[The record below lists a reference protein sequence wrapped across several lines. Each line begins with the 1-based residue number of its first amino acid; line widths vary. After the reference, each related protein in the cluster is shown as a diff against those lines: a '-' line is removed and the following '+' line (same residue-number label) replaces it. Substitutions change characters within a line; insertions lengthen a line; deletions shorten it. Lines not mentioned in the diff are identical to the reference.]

1 MPCGYASSATLLLR
15 CATRKVKSSFV
26 CLLQIK
32 TYILNMM
39 TTQWCNK
46 KLRFACQKNSG
57 SACKEFCS
65 ALTHILFQR
74 CMSFASNCFKDITP
88 LVTLMRM
95 ASFENAVKKTWTIKG
110 KIYAFPISWKGE
122 TGRDSSKELERQ
134 ICLNMVD
141 TSKLYLEVYNCISKC
156 TFSLTKYYLSFPIP
170 PTGLEVK

>member
-46 KLRFACQKNSG
+46 ELRFACQKNSG

-65 ALTHILFQR
+65 PLTHTLFQR
-74 CMSFASNCFKDITP
+74 YMSFCIQLFQRDHTVGHFDENDIFRKRRQKDLNYQRENLCLPYFMKRGDWKRFFK
-88 LVTLMRM
+88 R
-95 ASFENAVKKTWTIKG
+95 AWTANISQHGWHKQT
-110 KIYAFPISWKGE
+110 ISW
-122 TGRDSSKELERQ
+122 
-134 ICLNMVD
+134 
-141 TSKLYLEVYNCISKC
+141 
-156 TFSLTKYYLSFPIP
+156 SLQLH
-170 PTGLEVK
+170 L